1 MDGGPGEGDGWEA
14 GCGRA
19 GVWWGGRGRCCTSPP
34 APPSLA
40 RASRLRAATPPHPT
54 PPHTTPRLPPQIRL
68 GTLEQDHAENE
79 WALRAYVR
87 SAKKAK
93 LSEEGGTAGDG
104 MLLHARSAA
113 PRGKRGRGEGREEG
127 G

>member
-1 MDGGPGEGDGWEA
+1 MG
-14 GCGRA
+14 GRA
-19 GVWWGGRGRCCTSPP
+19 CGGGGVDAAARPRPP
-34 APPSLA
+34 RP
-40 RASRLRAATPPHPT
+40 RLREPLACAPPPHPT
-54 PPHTTPRLPPQIRL
+54 PPYPTPPHPSPPQIRL